1 MERKS
6 KRKEWQSSATV
17 YTRNKKRRQLT
28 YCKLAAFFGE
38 FNRTNGRS
46 ILIYQLHTYFNNS
59 FTMFANNFPAIG
71 SVVAFS
77 VQSVETRDFPL
88 LSAICS
94 NQSTHR
100 LDTCYTFF
108 RFTAVDVCVNLH
120 LGSKF
125 LHIFV
130 ADSFQGGSAG

>member
-1 MERKS
+1 
-6 KRKEWQSSATV
+6 
-17 YTRNKKRRQLT
+17 
-28 YCKLAAFFGE
+28 
-38 FNRTNGRS
+38 
-46 ILIYQLHTYFNNS
+46 
-59 FTMFANNFPAIG
+59 MFANNFPAIG

-94 NQSTHR
+94 NVNPRIDSIR
-100 LDTCYTFF
+100 AIRSSGLPP
-108 RFTAVDVCVNLH
+108 VDVCVNLH